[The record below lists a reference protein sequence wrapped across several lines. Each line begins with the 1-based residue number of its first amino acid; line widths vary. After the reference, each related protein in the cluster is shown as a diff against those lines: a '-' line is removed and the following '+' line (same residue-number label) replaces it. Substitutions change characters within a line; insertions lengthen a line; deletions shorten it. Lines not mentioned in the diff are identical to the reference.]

1 MLESSRV
8 CSVCKFSSKRA
19 EIGGRWTA
27 LQPVFTIRELRHA
40 EACTAQHCQSRAM
53 TSHLSLAR
61 ALHSSNWRKVKG
73 SRIVQADHTHIYMYM
88 MYIWSKTYINISI
101 YQYIYININTHARA
115 RARGCTLRTYF
126 TPYPSEIMPHEKT
139 TIIAASLWETEMKA
153 LKLPKSLLV
162 FLLPASG
169 PPNHA

>member
-73 SRIVQADHTHIYMYM
+73 SRIVQADHTHIYIC
-88 MYIWSKTYINISI
+88 IWCIYEVKHISI